1 MSTWE
6 KIQYEFYK
14 GNSAIRQIIMIN
26 LAAFIF
32 TVFVGVIARLSG
44 FPPEDLLEYFYIPS
58 NIGKL
63 IIRPWTIL
71 TNIFFHAGFWHLFG
85 NMILLYFI
93 GRILEDFMDFK
104 KIWKIFLYGGIS
116 GALLFVTSYNI
127 FPVFNEVVGY
137 KKLLG
142 ASGGVTAI
150 LVATGTYL
158 PRYQIRPFGLFN
170 VELRWVALFFVFRD
184 LYMFPVSHNTGGLFA
199 HMGGAIFGLVYVL
212 NLQGRI
218 TRPNLNQKPF
228 FWDRHR
234 DERSRGPIITDKKP
248 KPNQEEVDAILDKI
262 SQSGY
267 DSLSKHEKE
276 ILFKASEVLVEG
288 MARSISQGVAVNL
301 RHHQFD
307 WPLANHAHLP
317 KDAES
322 AKQSVAGQL
331 RRLARE
337 RKALGMILMGPSCSE
352 WVSVPPA
359 LTQLNIPSTLSML
372 EKPLRKR
379 EAWQVLKAQITPALK
394 D

>member
-32 TVFVGVIARLSG
+32 TIFVGVIARLSG

-71 TNIFFHAGFWHLFG
+71 TNIFFHASFWHLLG

-184 LYMFPVSHNTGGLFA
+184 LYMFPVSDNTGGLFA
-199 HMGGAIFGLVYVL
+199 HMGGAILGLVYVL
-212 NLQGRI
+212 NLQGKI

-276 ILFKASEVLVEG
+276 NLFKASE
-288 MARSISQGVAVNL
+288 
-301 RHHQFD
+301 
-307 WPLANHAHLP
+307 
-317 KDAES
+317 
-322 AKQSVAGQL
+322 
-331 RRLARE
+331 
-337 RKALGMILMGPSCSE
+337 
-352 WVSVPPA
+352 
-359 LTQLNIPSTLSML
+359 
-372 EKPLRKR
+372 
-379 EAWQVLKAQITPALK
+379 
-394 D
+394 

>member
-71 TNIFFHAGFWHLFG
+71 TNIFFHAGFWHLLG

-127 FPVFNEVVGY
+127 FSVFNEVVGY

-184 LYMFPVSHNTGGLFA
+184 LYMFPVSDNTGGLFA

-228 FWDRHR
+228 FWDRQR

-276 ILFKASEVLVEG
+276 ILFKASE
-288 MARSISQGVAVNL
+288 
-301 RHHQFD
+301 
-307 WPLANHAHLP
+307 
-317 KDAES
+317 
-322 AKQSVAGQL
+322 
-331 RRLARE
+331 
-337 RKALGMILMGPSCSE
+337 
-352 WVSVPPA
+352 
-359 LTQLNIPSTLSML
+359 
-372 EKPLRKR
+372 
-379 EAWQVLKAQITPALK
+379 
-394 D
+394 

>member
-14 GNSAIRQIIMIN
+14 GDSAIRQIIMIN

-71 TNIFFHAGFWHLFG
+71 TNIFFHAGFWHLLG

-184 LYMFPVSHNTGGLFA
+184 LYMFPVSDNTGGLFA

-228 FWDRHR
+228 FWDRQR

-276 ILFKASEVLVEG
+276 ILFKASE
-288 MARSISQGVAVNL
+288 
-301 RHHQFD
+301 
-307 WPLANHAHLP
+307 
-317 KDAES
+317 
-322 AKQSVAGQL
+322 
-331 RRLARE
+331 
-337 RKALGMILMGPSCSE
+337 
-352 WVSVPPA
+352 
-359 LTQLNIPSTLSML
+359 
-372 EKPLRKR
+372 
-379 EAWQVLKAQITPALK
+379 
-394 D
+394 

>member
-71 TNIFFHAGFWHLFG
+71 TNIFFHAGFWHLLG

-93 GRILEDFMDFK
+93 GRILEDFMEFK

-184 LYMFPVSHNTGGLFA
+184 LYMFPVSDNTGGLFA

-228 FWDRHR
+228 FWDRQR

-276 ILFKASEVLVEG
+276 ILFKASE
-288 MARSISQGVAVNL
+288 
-301 RHHQFD
+301 
-307 WPLANHAHLP
+307 
-317 KDAES
+317 
-322 AKQSVAGQL
+322 
-331 RRLARE
+331 
-337 RKALGMILMGPSCSE
+337 
-352 WVSVPPA
+352 
-359 LTQLNIPSTLSML
+359 
-372 EKPLRKR
+372 
-379 EAWQVLKAQITPALK
+379 
-394 D
+394 

>member
-32 TVFVGVIARLSG
+32 TIFVGVIARLSG

-71 TNIFFHAGFWHLFG
+71 TNIFFHAGFWHLLG

-184 LYMFPVSHNTGGLFA
+184 LYMFPVSDNTGGLFA
-199 HMGGAIFGLVYVL
+199 HMGGAILGLVYVL
-212 NLQGRI
+212 NLQGKI

-267 DSLSKHEKE
+267 DSLSKYEKE
-276 ILFKASEVLVEG
+276 ILFKASE
-288 MARSISQGVAVNL
+288 
-301 RHHQFD
+301 
-307 WPLANHAHLP
+307 
-317 KDAES
+317 
-322 AKQSVAGQL
+322 
-331 RRLARE
+331 
-337 RKALGMILMGPSCSE
+337 
-352 WVSVPPA
+352 
-359 LTQLNIPSTLSML
+359 
-372 EKPLRKR
+372 
-379 EAWQVLKAQITPALK
+379 
-394 D
+394 

>member
-71 TNIFFHAGFWHLFG
+71 TNIFFHAGFWHLLG

-184 LYMFPVSHNTGGLFA
+184 LYMFPVSDNTGGLFA

-248 KPNQEEVDAILDKI
+248 KPDQEEVDAILDKI

-276 ILFKASEVLVEG
+276 ILFKASE
-288 MARSISQGVAVNL
+288 
-301 RHHQFD
+301 
-307 WPLANHAHLP
+307 
-317 KDAES
+317 
-322 AKQSVAGQL
+322 
-331 RRLARE
+331 
-337 RKALGMILMGPSCSE
+337 
-352 WVSVPPA
+352 
-359 LTQLNIPSTLSML
+359 
-372 EKPLRKR
+372 
-379 EAWQVLKAQITPALK
+379 
-394 D
+394 

>member
-71 TNIFFHAGFWHLFG
+71 TNIFFHAGFWHLLG

-184 LYMFPVSHNTGGLFA
+184 LYMFPVSDNTGGLFA

-218 TRPNLNQKPF
+218 TTPNLNQKPF
-228 FWDRHR
+228 FWDRQR

-276 ILFKASEVLVEG
+276 ILFKASE
-288 MARSISQGVAVNL
+288 
-301 RHHQFD
+301 
-307 WPLANHAHLP
+307 
-317 KDAES
+317 
-322 AKQSVAGQL
+322 
-331 RRLARE
+331 
-337 RKALGMILMGPSCSE
+337 
-352 WVSVPPA
+352 
-359 LTQLNIPSTLSML
+359 
-372 EKPLRKR
+372 
-379 EAWQVLKAQITPALK
+379 
-394 D
+394 

>member
-1 MSTWE
+1 
-6 KIQYEFYK
+6 
-14 GNSAIRQIIMIN
+14 MIN

-71 TNIFFHAGFWHLFG
+71 TNIFFHAGFWHLLG

-184 LYMFPVSHNTGGLFA
+184 LYMFPVSDNTGGLFA

-218 TRPNLNQKPF
+218 TRPNLNQKSF

-267 DSLSKHEKE
+267 DSLSKLEKE
-276 ILFKASEVLVEG
+276 ILFKASE
-288 MARSISQGVAVNL
+288 
-301 RHHQFD
+301 
-307 WPLANHAHLP
+307 
-317 KDAES
+317 
-322 AKQSVAGQL
+322 
-331 RRLARE
+331 
-337 RKALGMILMGPSCSE
+337 
-352 WVSVPPA
+352 
-359 LTQLNIPSTLSML
+359 
-372 EKPLRKR
+372 
-379 EAWQVLKAQITPALK
+379 
-394 D
+394 

>member
-71 TNIFFHAGFWHLFG
+71 TNIFFHAGFWHLLG

-116 GALLFVTSYNI
+116 GALLFVISYNI

-184 LYMFPVSHNTGGLFA
+184 LYMFPVSDNTGGLFA

-218 TRPNLNQKPF
+218 TRLNLNQKPF

-234 DERSRGPIITDKKP
+234 DERSRGPIITNKKP

-276 ILFKASEVLVEG
+276 ILFKASE
-288 MARSISQGVAVNL
+288 
-301 RHHQFD
+301 
-307 WPLANHAHLP
+307 
-317 KDAES
+317 
-322 AKQSVAGQL
+322 
-331 RRLARE
+331 
-337 RKALGMILMGPSCSE
+337 
-352 WVSVPPA
+352 
-359 LTQLNIPSTLSML
+359 
-372 EKPLRKR
+372 
-379 EAWQVLKAQITPALK
+379 
-394 D
+394 

>member
-14 GNSAIRQIIMIN
+14 GDSAIRQIIMIN

-71 TNIFFHAGFWHLFG
+71 TNIFFHAGFWHLLG

-184 LYMFPVSHNTGGLFA
+184 LYMFPVSDNTGGLFA

-218 TRPNLNQKPF
+218 TRPNLNQKSF

-267 DSLSKHEKE
+267 DSLSKLEKE
-276 ILFKASEVLVEG
+276 ILFKASE
-288 MARSISQGVAVNL
+288 
-301 RHHQFD
+301 
-307 WPLANHAHLP
+307 
-317 KDAES
+317 
-322 AKQSVAGQL
+322 
-331 RRLARE
+331 
-337 RKALGMILMGPSCSE
+337 
-352 WVSVPPA
+352 
-359 LTQLNIPSTLSML
+359 
-372 EKPLRKR
+372 
-379 EAWQVLKAQITPALK
+379 
-394 D
+394 

>member
-71 TNIFFHAGFWHLFG
+71 TNIFFHAGFWHLLG

-184 LYMFPVSHNTGGLFA
+184 LYMFPVSDNTGGLFA

-228 FWDRHR
+228 FWDRQR
-234 DERSRGPIITDKKP
+234 DERSRGPIITEKKP

-276 ILFKASEVLVEG
+276 ILFKASE
-288 MARSISQGVAVNL
+288 
-301 RHHQFD
+301 
-307 WPLANHAHLP
+307 
-317 KDAES
+317 
-322 AKQSVAGQL
+322 
-331 RRLARE
+331 
-337 RKALGMILMGPSCSE
+337 
-352 WVSVPPA
+352 
-359 LTQLNIPSTLSML
+359 
-372 EKPLRKR
+372 
-379 EAWQVLKAQITPALK
+379 
-394 D
+394 

>member
-1 MSTWE
+1 
-6 KIQYEFYK
+6 
-14 GNSAIRQIIMIN
+14 MIN

-44 FPPEDLLEYFYIPS
+44 FPPEDLLEYLYIPS

-71 TNIFFHAGFWHLFG
+71 TNIFFHAGFWHLLG

-184 LYMFPVSHNTGGLFA
+184 LYMFPVSNNTGGLFA

-267 DSLSKHEKE
+267 DSLSKYEKE
-276 ILFKASEVLVEG
+276 ILFKASE
-288 MARSISQGVAVNL
+288 
-301 RHHQFD
+301 
-307 WPLANHAHLP
+307 
-317 KDAES
+317 
-322 AKQSVAGQL
+322 
-331 RRLARE
+331 
-337 RKALGMILMGPSCSE
+337 
-352 WVSVPPA
+352 
-359 LTQLNIPSTLSML
+359 
-372 EKPLRKR
+372 
-379 EAWQVLKAQITPALK
+379 
-394 D
+394 

>member
-1 MSTWE
+1 
-6 KIQYEFYK
+6 
-14 GNSAIRQIIMIN
+14 MIN

-71 TNIFFHAGFWHLFG
+71 TNIFFHAGFWHLLG

-93 GRILEDFMDFK
+93 GRILEDFMEFK

-184 LYMFPVSHNTGGLFA
+184 LYMFPVSDNTGGLFA

-228 FWDRHR
+228 FWDRQR

-276 ILFKASEVLVEG
+276 ILFKASE
-288 MARSISQGVAVNL
+288 
-301 RHHQFD
+301 
-307 WPLANHAHLP
+307 
-317 KDAES
+317 
-322 AKQSVAGQL
+322 
-331 RRLARE
+331 
-337 RKALGMILMGPSCSE
+337 
-352 WVSVPPA
+352 
-359 LTQLNIPSTLSML
+359 
-372 EKPLRKR
+372 
-379 EAWQVLKAQITPALK
+379 
-394 D
+394 

>member
-71 TNIFFHAGFWHLFG
+71 TNIFFHAGFWHLLG

-184 LYMFPVSHNTGGLFA
+184 LYMFPVSDNTGGLFA

-218 TRPNLNQKPF
+218 TTPNLNQKPF
-228 FWDRHR
+228 FWDRQR

-267 DSLSKHEKE
+267 DSLSKYEKE
-276 ILFKASEVLVEG
+276 ILFKASE
-288 MARSISQGVAVNL
+288 
-301 RHHQFD
+301 
-307 WPLANHAHLP
+307 
-317 KDAES
+317 
-322 AKQSVAGQL
+322 
-331 RRLARE
+331 
-337 RKALGMILMGPSCSE
+337 
-352 WVSVPPA
+352 
-359 LTQLNIPSTLSML
+359 
-372 EKPLRKR
+372 
-379 EAWQVLKAQITPALK
+379 
-394 D
+394 